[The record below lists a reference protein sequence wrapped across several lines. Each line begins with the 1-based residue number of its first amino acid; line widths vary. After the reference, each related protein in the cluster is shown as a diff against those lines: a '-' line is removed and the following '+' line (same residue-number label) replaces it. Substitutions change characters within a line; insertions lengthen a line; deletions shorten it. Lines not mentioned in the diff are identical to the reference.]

1 MRYRQ
6 GASPEDLG
14 SPVGQEMAVGSAILG
29 LLLGIGF
36 VVAGLR
42 GRQLWITA
50 WGGGLVAASLIYLG
64 AVALGVV

>member
-1 MRYRQ
+1 MRYHQ
-6 GASPEDLG
+6 GASPEQLG
-14 SPVGQEMAVGSAILG
+14 APVGQEMVIGAAVLG

-50 WGGGLVAASLIYLG
+50 WGGGLVAASLTYLG
-64 AVALGVV
+64 AAALGVV